1 MITAKDIMTTE
12 LTVLAPDMAFT
23 TAAKILLEN
32 HFNGAPV
39 VDTTGHLVGVLCQ
52 SDLVAQQK
60 KLPIPTLITL
70 LDSFIRI
77 TPTKQLE
84 KEARKIAAL
93 TVGDAMTADPVTVNP
108 DTTIDTIAALMV
120 DSNLHTLPVLND
132 DQLIGII
139 GKEDVLRTLFADE
152 KDNASQT

>member
-12 LTVLAPDMAFT
+12 LTVLDPHMAFC
-23 TAAKILLEN
+23 AAARVLLEN

-39 VDTTGHLVGVLCQ
+39 VDTAGRLVGVLCQ

-60 KLPIPTLITL
+60 KMPVPTLITL
-70 LDSFIRI
+70 LDSFIRL

-84 KEARKIAAL
+84 KEAGKIAAL
-93 TVGDAMTADPVTVNP
+93 TVGDAMTVEPVTVNP

-120 DSNLHTLPVLND
+120 DRNFHTLPVLND
-132 DQLIGII
+132 GQLVGII
-139 GKEDVLRTLFADE
+139 GKEDVLRTLLPEQD
-152 KDNASQT
+152 DNTS

>member
-12 LTVLAPDMAFT
+12 LTVLDPEMAFS

-39 VDTTGHLVGVLCQ
+39 VDKAGKLVGILCQ

-70 LDSFIRI
+70 LDSFVRL
-77 TPTKQLE
+77 TPNKKLE
-84 KEARKIAAL
+84 KKARKIAAL
-93 TVGDAMTADPVTVNP
+93 TVGDAMTADPITVNP

-120 DSNLHTLPVLND
+120 DSNLHTLPVLNEG
-132 DQLIGII
+132 QLVGII
-139 GKEDVLRTLFADE
+139 GKEDVLRTLLTD
-152 KDNASQT
+152 KNDNPF